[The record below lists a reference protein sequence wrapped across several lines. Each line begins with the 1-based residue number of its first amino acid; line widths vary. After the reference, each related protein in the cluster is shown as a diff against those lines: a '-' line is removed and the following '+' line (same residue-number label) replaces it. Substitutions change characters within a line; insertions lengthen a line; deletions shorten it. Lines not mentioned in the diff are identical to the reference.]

1 MSKQEDVKPVETDNE
16 EELQTARQE
25 IFSYYCV

>member
-1 MSKQEDVKPVETDNE
+1 MSKQKNVKPVETDNE

-25 IFSYYCV
+25 IFLIIVV

>member
-1 MSKQEDVKPVETDNE
+1 MSKQEDIKPIAFDDE

-25 IFSYYCV
+25 TFLTIVI